1 MDSVPVATCDEIR
14 TFDRYAI
21 EELGIP
27 GIVLMENAGRQIAD
41 AARAMLR
48 DLKGR
53 RVLVLAGRG
62 NNGGDG
68 FVVARHLA
76 MDGLAVE
83 PTPPKQPLPP
93 SVAGLLRR
101 TGRLRRLEAVLLAR
115 RDQVRGDA
123 RTNLDIL
130 DAMGL
135 AVSVLDG
142 PPDAVVRQLEPMLK
156 RADLVIDG
164 LLGTGTQGEV
174 REPYASIIAAVN
186 AAGRPVLAIDIPSG
200 LDGDTGRPL
209 GPTIHARRT
218 VTMAAMKIGF
228 QNPEAAAYTGTVV
241 LADIGVPFR
250 RIAQD

>member
-1 MDSVPVATCDEIR
+1 MDSVPVAGCDEIR
-14 TFDRYAI
+14 AFDRYAI

-41 AARAMLR
+41 AARAML
-48 DLKGR
+48 KEAGGR
-53 RVLVLAGRG
+53 RALVLAGRG

-76 MDGLAVE
+76 MDGFPVE
-83 PTPPKQPLPP
+83 
-93 SVAGLLRR
+93 A
-101 TGRLRRLEAVLLAR
+101 ALLAR
-115 RDQVRGDA
+115 RYQVRGDA

-130 DAMGL
+130 EAMGL
-135 AVSVLDG
+135 AVSVLTG
-142 PPDAVVRQLEPMLK
+142 LAEEVVQRLEPMLE

-164 LLGTGTQGEV
+164 LLGTGTRGEI
-174 REPYASIIAAVN
+174 REPYASAIAAVN
-186 AAGRPVLAIDIPSG
+186 AAGRTVLAIDIPSG

-209 GPTIHARRT
+209 GPTIRARRT

-228 QNPEAAAYTGTVV
+228 QNPEAAAYMGTVV

-250 RIAQD
+250 RLGEG